1 MIKGAGMQNLAV
13 KKLNKERL
21 LRRERPL
28 HELRKSAEE
37 PRYSY
42 EEALEQVRYEIS
54 GLLNTSPAVIRSYT
68 SYLAASVGKFIR
80 AVSVVTCA
88 MDRSGTVCGKA
99 VKMAAAVEIMH
110 LATLVHDDVIDNSDL
125 RRGQVTLQKK
135 YGKRTAVICG
145 DYLVCAAMKLAAS
158 AWDRTELEDHMKM
171 QIPDYMG
178 RVCLGE
184 LNQHIN
190 NGNLDLTLRQY
201 LKIISGKTAALFEA
215 SFFTG
220 AALAEKDDRIVRK
233 YAKLGHNIGMIFQL
247 TDDCMDFEET
257 EETALK
263 PVQSDYEQNVITLPL
278 IHALKHLDEFRKKAS
293 WQKLGRR
300 EINEAVL
307 STGGLDYT
315 RQVAQKYYRKSKE
328 LILSLD
334 TGEEKAERLNEIL
347 DRAYR
352 LI

>member
-1 MIKGAGMQNLAV
+1 MIKGAGMRNQAV

-21 LRRERPL
+21 VRREHPL
-28 HELRKSAEE
+28 HEYRKSAEE
-37 PRYSY
+37 LRYGY
-42 EEALEQVRYEIS
+42 EEALEQVSREVTS
-54 GLLNTSPAVIRSYT
+54 LLNTSPAVIRSYT
-68 SYLAASVGKFIR
+68 AHLSASMGKFIR
-80 AVSVVTCA
+80 AVSVVASA
-88 MDRSGTVCGKA
+88 MDRSGMVCEKA
-99 VKMAAAVEIMH
+99 VRMAAAVEIMH

-171 QIPDYMG
+171 QMPDYMS

-190 NGNLDLTLRQY
+190 NGNLDMTLRQY

-220 AALAEKDDRIVRK
+220 AALAEKDDRLIRK

-278 IHALKHLDEFRKKAS
+278 IHALKHLDGFREKAS
-293 WQKLGRR
+293 GQKLEQT
-300 EINEAVL
+300 EINAAVFQ
-307 STGGLDYT
+307 TGGLDFT
-315 RQVAQKYYRKSKE
+315 RQVARKYYCRSKE
-328 LILSLD
+328 LIQSL
-334 TGEEKAERLNEIL
+334 GASKEKEEKLNQIL